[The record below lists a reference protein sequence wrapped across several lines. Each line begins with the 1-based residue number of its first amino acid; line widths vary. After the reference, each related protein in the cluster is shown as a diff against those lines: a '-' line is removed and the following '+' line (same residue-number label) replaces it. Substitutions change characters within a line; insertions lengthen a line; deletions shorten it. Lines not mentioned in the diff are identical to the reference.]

1 MPSVDINGL
10 EIAYRRAGSGPPLV
24 LAHGGG
30 SDGRE
35 WRAQLEGLADELT
48 VVAWDEPGS
57 GGSDDPSNDFG
68 LADYADALAGLIET
82 LNLAPAHIGG
92 LSWGGVVA
100 QETYRRH
107 PDVVRTLILCDT
119 YAGWKGSLPA
129 EEVEA
134 RLAGMLESLDAPEDQ
149 FRPVIPGLFAAAP
162 GPQVVA
168 ELAGIEA
175 DARPESFRR
184 LVTAIAECDLRDLLP
199 RIAVPTL
206 LIWGEED
213 ARSPVATVAKQ
224 FHHAIPGSELRLI
237 SGAGHMSS
245 MERPTEFNRAILEF
259 TRAHASDP

>member
-1 MPSVDINGL
+1 MLTVDVNGL
-10 EIAYRRAGSGPPLV
+10 KIAYRHAGSGPPLV

-35 WRAQLEGLADELT
+35 WRAQLAGLAGELT

-68 LADYADALAGLIET
+68 LAEYADAFAGFIET

-119 YAGWKGSLPA
+119 YAGWKGSLPP

-134 RLAGMLESLDAPEDQ
+134 RLAGVVESLDAPADQ
-149 FRPVIPGLFAAAP
+149 FRPVIPGLFAEAP
-162 GPQVVA
+162 RPEVVA
-168 ELAGIEA
+168 ELARIEA

-184 LVTAIAECDLRDLLP
+184 LVTAIAQCDLRDLLP

-213 ARSPVATVAKQ
+213 ARSPVASVARQ
-224 FHHAIPGSELRLI
+224 FHEAIPGAELRLI

-245 MERPTEFNRAILEF
+245 MERPAEFNRAILEF
-259 TRAHASDP
+259 TRTHA